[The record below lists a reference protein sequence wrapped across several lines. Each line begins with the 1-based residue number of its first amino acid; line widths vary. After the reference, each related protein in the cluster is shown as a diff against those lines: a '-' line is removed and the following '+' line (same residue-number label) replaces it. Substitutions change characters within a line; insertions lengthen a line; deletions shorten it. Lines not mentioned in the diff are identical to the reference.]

1 MNSNTSERRGLFW
14 GNSGYVV
21 ITGLISIPLFIIL
34 QVIVNRLS
42 IPEDEAA
49 TTGFTIATIGSIFV
63 GRYIGG
69 ILSFRMNGYPRR
81 LLIVLALISLA
92 LTFWIFFYTEFP
104 LRDRPAMSI
113 LFFAL
118 PLCVLSVIVGLVVK
132 VVRAVT
138 RKQIT
143 EAKSS
148 AAHSESEL
156 QLLQSQISPHFLF
169 NTLNNMY
176 GLSITQHEKI
186 PPLLLKL
193 SDLLRYSVYD
203 ARKSYVPVKD
213 ELAYINNYID
223 FEKMRIGDRLALT
236 TDFEDFNA
244 SDAKIAPMLL
254 IVFIENAFKHSK
266 NSANERIFVHIS
278 FKTWGNRLLFTCV
291 NSYSSGQD
299 QNETEHSGLGLDNT
313 RKRLELL
320 YDKDH
325 HLVIEDNDN
334 TYKVMLQLK
343 MK

>member
-1 MNSNTSERRGLFW
+1 MNNNTPKRRGLFT
-14 GNSGYVV
+14 GNSRYWI
-21 ITGLISIPLFIIL
+21 ITAIISIPIFIIL
-34 QVIVNRLS
+34 EVIVKRLE

-49 TTGFTIATIGSIFV
+49 TTGFTIIAIGSVFI
-63 GRYIGG
+63 GRYLGG
-69 ILSFRMNGYPRR
+69 ILSFRRNDYPRR
-81 LLIVLALISLA
+81 LLIVLTLVALLLI
-92 LTFWIFFYTEFP
+92 FWIFFYTEFP
-104 LRDRPAMSI
+104 LRDRPAMGI
-113 LFFAL
+113 FFFAL
-118 PLCVLSVIVGLVVK
+118 PLCVLGVIIGLVVK
-132 VVRAVT
+132 VVRSIT
-138 RKQIT
+138 QKQLT

-186 PPLLLKL
+186 PTLLLKL

-213 ELAYINNYID
+213 ELTYINNYID
-223 FEKMRIGDRLALT
+223 FEKMRIGERLALT
-236 TDFEDFNA
+236 TDFEDFNG

-254 IVFIENAFKHSK
+254 IVFIENAFKHSR
-266 NSANERIFVHIS
+266 NSANERVFVHIS
-278 FKTWGNRLLFTCV
+278 LKTWGNRLLFTCV

-299 QNETEHSGLGLDNT
+299 IMIDGNSGFGLDNA
-313 RKRLELL
+313 RKRLDLL
-320 YDKDH
+320 YGKDH

>member
-1 MNSNTSERRGLFW
+1 MNSNAPKRRGLFPG
-14 GNSGYVV
+14 GNRYLI
-21 ITGLISIPLFIIL
+21 ITAILSIPLFVIL
-34 QVIVNRLS
+34 EFISKRLE

-49 TTGFTIATIGSIFV
+49 ATGFTIATIAFVFIGRYLGSIV
-63 GRYIGG
+63 
-69 ILSFRMNGYPRR
+69 SFNMNKYPKR
-81 LLIVLALISLA
+81 LLIILSLVALV
-92 LTFWIFFYTEFP
+92 LTFWMFFYTEFP
-104 LRDRPAMSI
+104 LRDRPAMSVY
-113 LFFAL
+113 FFAF
-118 PLCVLSVIVGLVVK
+118 PLCVLSVIVGLATK
-132 VVRAVT
+132 VVRTVT
-138 RKQIT
+138 QKQLN

-176 GLSITQHEKI
+176 GLSITQTEKI
-186 PPLLLKL
+186 PSLLLKL

-203 ARKSYVPVKD
+203 ARKSYVPIKD

-223 FEKMRIGDRLALT
+223 FEKMRIGERLALT
-236 TDFEDFNA
+236 SDFEDFTG

-266 NSANERIFVHIS
+266 NSPNEKIFVHIS
-278 FKTWGNRLLFTCV
+278 LKTWGNRLLFTCV

-299 QNETEHSGLGLDNT
+299 KIESEHGGLGLENT
-313 RKRLELL
+313 KKRLELL
-320 YDKDH
+320 YDRDY

>member
-1 MNSNTSERRGLFW
+1 MNSNTPDRRGNFF
-14 GNSGYVV
+14 GNFRYILIAGIIAIPVFLLMLALMKRLDIAEEEAAS
-21 ITGLISIPLFIIL
+21 TGSTIMFIGGLFI
-34 QVIVNRLS
+34 
-42 IPEDEAA
+42 
-49 TTGFTIATIGSIFV
+49 

-69 ILSFRMNGYPRR
+69 ILAYRMDNYPRR
-81 LLIVLALISLA
+81 LLISLS
-92 LTFWIFFYTEFP
+92 LLSLGLLLWIFFYSEFP
-104 LRDRPAMSI
+104 LRGRPSLGI
-113 LFFAL
+113 LLLIMPIVA
-118 PLCVLSVIVGLVVK
+118 LSVIAGLVVK
-132 VVRAVT
+132 VVRSIT
-138 RKQIT
+138 QKQLY

-148 AAHSESEL
+148 AAHSASEL

-203 ARKSYVPVKD
+203 ATKTYVPVKD

-223 FEKMRIGDRLALT
+223 FERMRIGDRLMLT

-244 SDAKIAPMLL
+244 TNAKVAPMLL

-266 NSANERIFVHIS
+266 NSANDSIFVHIS
-278 FKTWGNRLLFTCV
+278 LKTWGNRLLFTCV
-291 NSYSSGQD
+291 NSYSKGQD
-299 QNETEHSGLGLDNT
+299 NIDEHSGLGLENT
-313 RKRLELL
+313 KKRLELQ
-320 YDKDH
+320 YPNDY
-325 HLVIEDNDN
+325 HLAIEDSDD

>member
-1 MNSNTSERRGLFW
+1 MNSNTPDRRTWFGINTRYLL
-14 GNSGYVV
+14 
-21 ITGLISIPLFIIL
+21 ITAIATIPLFIVL
-34 QVIVNRLS
+34 EVIVKRLG

-49 TTGFTIATIGSIFV
+49 TTGFTIATIASVFA

-69 ILSFRMNGYPRR
+69 ILTFRMNTYPKR
-81 LLIVLALISLA
+81 LFIVLSLVFLA
-92 LTFWIFFYTEFP
+92 LTFWIFFYSEFP
-104 LRDRPAMSI
+104 LRDRPAMSVY
-113 LFFAL
+113 FFAL
-118 PLCVLSVIVGLVVK
+118 SLCILGGIVGLVAK

-138 RKQIT
+138 QKQLS

-203 ARKSYVPVKD
+203 AGKSYVPVKD
-213 ELAYINNYID
+213 ELGYINNYID
-223 FEKMRIGDRLALT
+223 FEKMRIGERLALT

-278 FKTWGNRLLFTCV
+278 LKTWSNRLLFTCV

-299 QNETEHSGLGLDNT
+299 KIETQHNGLGLDNT
-313 RKRLELL
+313 KKRLDLL
-320 YDKDH
+320 YEH
-325 HLVIEDNDN
+325 EYRLVIEDTDN
-334 TYKVMLQLK
+334 TYRVMLQLK

>member
-1 MNSNTSERRGLFW
+1 MNDTTPKRRGLFA
-14 GNSGYVV
+14 GNSRYLI
-21 ITGLISIPLFIIL
+21 ITGIISIPLFVIL
-34 QVIVNRLS
+34 AVIVKRLE

-49 TTGFTIATIGSIFV
+49 TTGFTIATIASVFV

-69 ILSFRMNGYPRR
+69 ILAFRMNSYPKK
-81 LLIVLALISLA
+81 LFIVLSLIFLA

-104 LRDRPAMSI
+104 LRDRPAMSVF
-113 LFFAL
+113 FFAF
-118 PLCVLSVIVGLVVK
+118 PLCVLGVIVGLVAK
-132 VVRAVT
+132 VVRTVT
-138 RKQIT
+138 QRQLT
-143 EAKSS
+143 AAKSL

-186 PPLLLKL
+186 PVLLLKL

-223 FEKMRIGDRLALT
+223 FEKMRIGERLALT
-236 TDFEDFNA
+236 TDFEDFTS
-244 SDAKIAPMLL
+244 SDARIAPMLL

-266 NSANERIFVHIS
+266 NSTNERIFVHIS
-278 FKTWGNRLLFTCV
+278 LKTWGNRLLFTCV
-291 NSYSSGQD
+291 NSYGDANSD
-299 QNETEHSGLGLDNT
+299 IETEHGGLGLDNT
-313 RKRLELL
+313 KKRLELL
-320 YDKDH
+320 YEKDH
-325 HLVIEDNDN
+325 HLVIENGDN

>member
-1 MNSNTSERRGLFW
+1 MNTDTPKRGGLFS
-14 GNSGYVV
+14 GNFRYLI
-21 ITGLISIPLFIIL
+21 ITGIICIPLFVFM
-34 QVIVNRLS
+34 QVMVKRME

-49 TTGFTIATIGSIFV
+49 ATGFTTVFLLGVII

-69 ILSFRMNGYPRR
+69 ILTFRMTDYPRR
-81 LLIVLALISLA
+81 LLLLLSIVSLALI
-92 LTFWIFFYTEFP
+92 FWIFFYSEFP
-104 LRDRPAMSI
+104 LRDRPVMGLFLFGFPLFILSI
-113 LFFAL
+113 IAGLMIK
-118 PLCVLSVIVGLVVK
+118 IVRGI
-132 VVRAVT
+132 T
-138 RKQIT
+138 QKQLT

-176 GLSITQHEKI
+176 GLSITQQEKI

-213 ELAYINNYID
+213 ELGYINNYID

-244 SDAKIAPMLL
+244 NDARIAPMLL

-266 NSANERIFVHIS
+266 NSPNERIFVHIS
-278 FKTWGNRLLFTCV
+278 LKTWGNRLLFTCV

-299 QNETEHSGLGLDNT
+299 RVVNGDSGFGLDNAK
-313 RKRLELL
+313 KRLDLL
-320 YDKDH
+320 YARDH
-325 HLVIEDNDN
+325 HLVIEDSDN

>member
-1 MNSNTSERRGLFW
+1 MNTDTPKTRGLLS
-14 GNSGYVV
+14 GNTGYF
-21 ITGLISIPLFIIL
+21 ILTGLVSIPLFIIL
-34 QVIVNRLS
+34 QGIVSRLE
-42 IPEDEAA
+42 IPENEVAA
-49 TTGFTIATIGSIFV
+49 TGFTMATIVSVFI

-69 ILSFRMNGYPRR
+69 ILSFKMTDYPRR
-81 LLIVLALISLA
+81 LLIVLSLISLA
-92 LTFWIFFYTEFP
+92 LTFWIFFYAEFP
-104 LRDRPAMSI
+104 LRDRRAFSI
-113 LFFAL
+113 FLFAV
-118 PLCVLSVIVGLVVK
+118 PLCVLSVIVGLIVK
-132 VVRAVT
+132 VVRTVT
-138 RKQIT
+138 QKQLT

-176 GLSITQHEKI
+176 GLSITQQEKI

-193 SDLLRYSVYD
+193 SELLRYSVYD
-203 ARKSYVPVKD
+203 ARKSYVQVKD

-223 FEKMRIGDRLALT
+223 FEKMRIGERLALT
-236 TDFEDFNA
+236 TDFEDFSA

-266 NSANERIFVHIS
+266 NSPNDRIFVHIS
-278 FKTWGNRLLFTCV
+278 LKTWGNRLLFTCV

-299 QNETEHSGLGLDNT
+299 KVVNEDSGFGLDNAK
-313 RKRLELL
+313 KRLELL
-320 YDKDH
+320 YAKDH
-325 HLVIEDNDN
+325 HLVIEDSDN

>member
-1 MNSNTSERRGLFW
+1 MNSNTTERPRFFS
-14 GNSGYVV
+14 GNSRY
-21 ITGLISIPLFIIL
+21 ILLIGLASIPLYIFL
-34 QVIVNRLS
+34 QAIVRRLE

-49 TTGFTIATIGSIFV
+49 TTGFTIVTIGSVFI

-69 ILSFRMNGYPRR
+69 ILSFRMNSYPRR
-81 LLIVLALISLA
+81 LLIVLSILCLA

-104 LRDRPAMSI
+104 LRDRPSMSI
-113 LFFAL
+113 FFFAV
-118 PLCVLSVIVGLVVK
+118 PLCLLTVIVGLIVK
-132 VVRAVT
+132 VVRT
-138 RKQIT
+138 ITKKQLT

-203 ARKSYVPVKD
+203 ARKSYVPMKD
-213 ELAYINNYID
+213 EIAYINNYID
-223 FEKMRIGDRLALT
+223 FEKMRIGERLALT
-236 TDFEDFNA
+236 TDFEEFG
-244 SDAKIAPMLL
+244 SSEAKIAPMLL

-266 NSANERIFVHIS
+266 NSANEKIFVHIS
-278 FKTWGNRLLFTCV
+278 LKTWGNRLLFTCV
-291 NSYSSGQD
+291 NSYSRGQD
-299 QNETEHSGLGLDNT
+299 KIETEHSGIGLDNIK
-313 RKRLELL
+313 KRLELL
-320 YDKDH
+320 YDKDY
-325 HLVIEDNDN
+325 HLVIEDTDN

>member
-1 MNSNTSERRGLFW
+1 MNTDTPKRRGLFS
-14 GNSGYVV
+14 GNFGYLLVM
-21 ITGLISIPLFIIL
+21 GLVSVPLFIIL
-34 QVIVNRLS
+34 QVIVKRLD

-49 TTGFTIATIGSIFV
+49 TTGFTIATIASLFI

-69 ILSFRMNGYPRR
+69 ILSFRINNYPRR
-81 LLIVLALISLA
+81 LLIVLSLITLA

-104 LRDRPAMSI
+104 LRHRPSMSV
-113 LFFAL
+113 LLFAL
-118 PLCVLSVIVGLVVK
+118 PLCVLSVIVGLIIK

-138 RKQIT
+138 QKQLT

-176 GLSITQHEKI
+176 GLSITQQEKI

-223 FEKMRIGDRLALT
+223 FEKIRIGDRLALT
-236 TDFEDFNA
+236 TDFENFNGV
-244 SDAKIAPMLL
+244 DAKIAPMLL

-278 FKTWGNRLLFTCV
+278 LKTWGNRLLFTCV
-291 NSYSSGQD
+291 NSYSSGHD
-299 QNETEHSGLGLDNT
+299 EVVDEHSGFGLDNA
-313 RKRLELL
+313 RKRLDLL
-320 YDKDH
+320 YAKDH
-325 HLVIEDNDN
+325 HLVIEDSDN

>member
-1 MNSNTSERRGLFW
+1 MNNNTPKRRGLFT
-14 GNSGYVV
+14 GNSRYWI
-21 ITGLISIPLFIIL
+21 ITAIISIPIFIIL
-34 QVIVNRLS
+34 EVIVKRLG

-49 TTGFTIATIGSIFV
+49 TTGFTIIAIGSVFI
-63 GRYIGG
+63 GRYLGG
-69 ILSFRMNGYPRR
+69 ILSFRRNDYPRR
-81 LLIVLALISLA
+81 LLIVLTLVALLLI
-92 LTFWIFFYTEFP
+92 FWIFFYTEFP
-104 LRDRPAMSI
+104 LRDRPAMGI
-113 LFFAL
+113 FFFAL
-118 PLCVLSVIVGLVVK
+118 PLCVLGVIIGLVVK
-132 VVRAVT
+132 VVRSIT
-138 RKQIT
+138 QKQLT

-186 PPLLLKL
+186 PTLLLKL

-213 ELAYINNYID
+213 ELTYINNYID
-223 FEKMRIGDRLALT
+223 FEKMRIGERLALT
-236 TDFEDFNA
+236 TDFEDFNG

-254 IVFIENAFKHSK
+254 IVFIENAFKHSR
-266 NSANERIFVHIS
+266 NSANERVFVHIS
-278 FKTWGNRLLFTCV
+278 LKTWGNRLLFTCV

-299 QNETEHSGLGLDNT
+299 IMIDGNSGFGLDNA
-313 RKRLELL
+313 RKRLDLL
-320 YDKDH
+320 YGKDH

>member
-1 MNSNTSERRGLFW
+1 MNSNTPNRRGLIS
-14 GNSGYVV
+14 GNVGYLV
-21 ITGLISIPLFIIL
+21 ITGLISIPLFVIL
-34 QVIVNRLS
+34 QIIVNRLQ

-49 TTGFTIATIGSIFV
+49 TTGFTIATIASAFI
-63 GRYIGG
+63 GRYLGG
-69 ILSFRMNGYPRR
+69 ILSFQLKDYPRR
-81 LLIVLALISLA
+81 LLIVLSIISLA
-92 LTFWIFFYTEFP
+92 LTFWILFYTEFP

-118 PLCVLSVIVGLVVK
+118 PLCILSAIVGLVAK
-132 VVRAVT
+132 VVREVT
-138 RKQIT
+138 RKQLA
-143 EAKSS
+143 EAKTS

-176 GLSITQHEKI
+176 GLSITQDEKI
-186 PPLLLKL
+186 PQLLLKL

-213 ELAYINNYID
+213 ELSYINNYID
-223 FEKMRIGDRLALT
+223 FEKMRIGERLGLT
-236 TDFEDFNA
+236 TDFEDFSA

-266 NSANERIFVHIS
+266 NSANDKIFVHVS
-278 FKTWGNRLLFTCV
+278 LKTWANRLLFTCV
-291 NSYSSGQD
+291 NSYESGP
-299 QNETEHSGLGLDNT
+299 EKIGTEHSGLGLDNT
-313 RKRLELL
+313 RKRLDLL
-320 YDKDH
+320 YEKDY
-325 HLVIEDNDN
+325 HLVIEDSDN